1 MGVPEADD
9 HWRSLSGGAERDPAH
24 DDQLGHGTVH
34 TLRLEQGTCHR
45 SSGARLMHRTPYTG
59 VMRSQLSLLCK
70 RPDLTSPFP
79 TCPSFSFFFT
89 SYRCMRTLFE
99 QGLCSLRGRPLPRQ
113 EVSSS
118 LRPS

>member
-70 RPDLTSPFP
+70 RPVETLWRCPADGCIPRYHGRADELTEEDPHP
-79 TCPSFSFFFT
+79 G
-89 SYRCMRTLFE
+89 E
-99 QGLCSLRGRPLPRQ
+99 QSDP
-113 EVSSS
+113 SS
-118 LRPS
+118 LLFPVPCRPA

>member
-70 RPDLTSPFP
+70 RPVQ
-79 TCPSFSFFFT
+79 
-89 SYRCMRTLFE
+89 TLSL
-99 QGLCSLRGRPLPRQ
+99 QGFVFLPKHFMSKVDEPPPQ
-113 EVSSS
+113 QV
-118 LRPS
+118 